1 MSPKA
6 LFSHAENTFN
16 VATKREVKSIYIGT
30 MKRERADNI
39 NPAILSWA
47 RESAALSIE
56 EAAKKIGLKDS
67 TKSTAGEKLLA
78 FENGSNWPTLAQL
91 KKIADAYY
99 RPLGVFYRNQAPIK
113 SNYGID
119 FRTFSGRKATDRENA
134 LLDALLRKVHV
145 QQSMVRDILEN
156 DEETIILNFVASMSS
171 EDSAF
176 DIAQKIRGLLELKE
190 TSDFSDFKNPDN
202 VFAYLRDK
210 IEQLGVF
217 VIISRN
223 LGNYHTDFETHVF
236 RGFALADDI
245 APFIVINDY
254 DARAARSF
262 TLIHELAHIVIGTTG
277 ISNSPTSENSN
288 TYDGLIERKCN
299 DAASEVLL
307 PQSKLNKELRHEQS
321 YGDTIEILAIA
332 DSLAQK
338 YNVSSSLVVYRLY
351 RMNYIDHRQYKEV
364 SKSFRDRWSSN
375 RENLKRKNRESEGG
389 PDPYKVKGYQLGKS
403 LVQLIAYTLR
413 SGELTY
419 TKAASALG
427 VKPYMVEKLVQNVSV
442 SENANVTEV

>member
-6 LFSHAENTFN
+6 LFSHAENTFD

-47 RESAALSIE
+47 RESAALSLE
-56 EAAKKIGLKDS
+56 EAAKKIGLTDS
-67 TKSTAGEKLLA
+67 TRSTAGEKLRA
-78 FENGSNWPTLAQL
+78 FENGSNWPTLTQL
-91 KKIADAYY
+91 KKMADVYY
-99 RPLGVFYRNQAPIK
+99 RPLGVFYRNQVPIK
-113 SNYGID
+113 SNYGTD

-145 QQSMVRDILEN
+145 QQSMVKDILED
-156 DEETIILNFVASMSS
+156 DEETRALDFVASMSS
-171 EDSAF
+171 EESALN
-176 DIAQKIRGLLELKE
+176 IAHRIRRLLEMKE
-190 TSDFSDFKNPDN
+190 NSDFSDFKNPDN

-236 RGFALADDI
+236 RGFALADSI

-262 TLIHELAHIVIGTTG
+262 TLIHELAHIVLGTTG

-288 TYDGLIERKCN
+288 THDDLIERKCN
-299 DAASEVLL
+299 DAASEVLF
-307 PQSKLNKELRHEQS
+307 PQIKLNEELRQVQS
-321 YGDTIEILAIA
+321 YKSIKEILSMA

-338 YNVSSSLVVYRLY
+338 YNISTSLINYRLY
-351 RMNYIDHRQYKEV
+351 RVNFINLSQYKEV
-364 SKSFRDRWSSN
+364 SKSLHDRWERN

-389 PDPYKVKGYQLGKS
+389 PDFYKVRGNQLGKS
-403 LVQLIAYTLR
+403 LIQLIAYTLR

-427 VKPYMVEKLVQNVSV
+427 VKPYMVEKLVQNISA
-442 SENANVTEV
+442 SGNANVTEV

>member
-1 MSPKA
+1 MRLKA
-6 LFSHAENTFN
+6 LFSHAENTFD

-99 RPLGVFYRNQAPIK
+99 RPLGVFYRNQVPIK
-113 SNYGID
+113 SDYGTD

-145 QQSMVRDILEN
+145 QQSMVKDILED

-176 DIAQKIRGLLELKE
+176 DIAQKIRELIELKE
-190 TSDFSDFKNPDN
+190 NSDFSNFKNSND
-202 VFAYLRDK
+202 VFAHLRNK
-210 IEQLGVF
+210 IEELGVF
-217 VIISRN
+217 VIIARN

-236 RGFALADDI
+236 RGFALADNI

-262 TLIHELAHIVIGTTG
+262 TLIHELAHIILGTTG
-277 ISNSPTSENSN
+277 ISNSPTFENSN
-288 TYDGLIERKCN
+288 NYNDLIERKCN
-299 DAASEVLL
+299 DAASEVLF
-307 PQSKLNKELRHEQS
+307 PQIKLNEELRQAQS
-321 YGDTIEILAIA
+321 CKSIEEILLVA
-332 DSLAQK
+332 DALAQK
-338 YNVSSSLVVYRLY
+338 YNVSTSLITYRLY
-351 RMNYIDHRQYKEV
+351 RVNFINHSQYKEV
-364 SKSFRDRWSSN
+364 NKSLRDRWNSN

-389 PDPYKVKGYQLGKS
+389 PDFYKVRGNQLGKS

-427 VKPYMVEKLVQNVSV
+427 VKPYMVEKLVQNVSA
-442 SENANVTEV
+442 SGNANVAEV